1 MWKRNVAVGLTVF
14 LTALTVCLGV
24 VNSKQQVRIDA
35 LEKVRNT
42 TTEQVETEIQRY
54 LNSNAFRLFGEAT
67 DETGVD
73 MESLINDSIGE
84 VIEQTD
90 EGYLVSVKLSEEQS
104 QAIASEVASMAYDT
118 LTDKVLD
125 GSSSIDTQKL
135 EKEVAQAV
143 TTQLATYIDSQD
155 KEYVTIEGDTSAIVA
170 QIIAELKASG
180 DLNTSLDS
188 GQDTIQSTPGMTQEQ
203 IESLVKQL
211 VSGSSVTSESIE
223 SYQSALVTQTIEY
236 LRKYNLL
243 SQGKDGINGKDG
255 KDAVTPVFGEDYFTD
270 EEISRMSSE
279 IMEAVTTLL
288 ANEGLSVYG
297 TRGYGISASSLDE
310 NTGEVTLYLTD
321 DGETTDDPNDL
332 GDDVKEINLGA
343 IDGNSICY
351 LDIRNDGNE
360 TFTLRYFM
368 DYRLN
373 ENDNAPIYKLT
384 KQSSGSAYAVEEF
397 SGNSKPENSDPS
409 VRYAFMYEAG
419 TLSLDST
426 QISKIV
432 AAAESEIISS
442 LETQLGSDIRNVQD
456 TLTDLQK
463 SVDRLDIYIN
473 GGTIE
478 NENGTMTQ
486 VQGIG
491 SFADG
496 ASTDAG
502 GNITYAEGSLGW
514 VADKI
519 TGQSGNLESVL
530 DLADEVTGLGN
541 LTQATDGIKIDL
553 SILDRT
559 NTSGYAV
566 WSHTI
571 DSCVNKDADF
581 VWVKNED
588 ADSIPTSG
596 QGKNIAYAK
605 YAEVTTND
613 NGTADVKVYFDKAV
627 PDSGELFIQF
637 QNTGLVNPGTG
648 ITNNNVIDDYNVVRQ
663 TGEGMNGTQKY
674 VTFEGGRTTDTS
686 GQKIIR
692 IVTD

>member
-54 LNSNAFRLFGEAT
+54 LNSNAFQLFGEAT

-104 QAIASEVASMAYDT
+104 QAIASEVASMAYDN
-118 LTDKVLD
+118 LTDKVLS

-135 EKEVAQAV
+135 EKEVAEAV
-143 TTQLATYIDSQD
+143 TNQLVTYIDSQD

-180 DLNTSLDS
+180 DLSTSS
-188 GQDTIQSTPGMTQEQ
+188 GTGQNATQSTPGMTQEQ
-203 IESLVKQL
+203 IEALVKQL
-211 VSGSSVTSESIE
+211 VSNSSVTSESIS
-223 SYQSALVTQTIEY
+223 SYESALVTKTVEY
-236 LRKYNLL
+236 LRQYNLI
-243 SQGKDGINGKDG
+243 SKGKDGVNGKDG
-255 KDAVTPVFGEDYFTD
+255 KDAVTPVYGKDYFTQT
-270 EEISRMSSE
+270 EINNMTQA
-279 IMEAVTTLL
+279 IQEAVTTQL

-321 DGETTDDPNDL
+321 DGETASDPDDLNDA
-332 GDDVKEINLGA
+332 KEINLGA

-351 LDIRNDGNE
+351 LDIKNNGNE

-384 KQSSGSAYAVEEF
+384 RQTGQSSAYTIEEF
-397 SGNSKPENSDPS
+397 SGNTKPGSIDPA

-442 LETQLGSDIRNVQD
+442 LETALGSDIRNVKE

-473 GGTIE
+473 GGTLEDGSIIK
-478 NENGTMTQ
+478 
-486 VQGIG
+486 GIG
-491 SFADG
+491 SFVDG
-496 ASTDAG
+496 ASTDLN
-502 GNITYAEGSLGW
+502 GNTTYSEGSLGW
-514 VADKI
+514 VTDKI
-519 TGQSGNLESVL
+519 ISQNGNVDSVL
-530 DLADEVTGLGN
+530 ELAEEVTDLGN
-541 LTQATDGIKIDL
+541 LTQTTDGIKIDL
-553 SILDRT
+553 SGLDR
-559 NTSGYAV
+559 NDTSGYAV
-566 WSHTI
+566 WTKSGI
-571 DSCVNKDADF
+571 QCVNKDSDF
-581 VWVKNED
+581 AWVKD
-588 ADSIPTSG
+588 SMADSIPTTEQSVL
-596 QGKNIAYAK
+596 ISYAK
-605 YAEVTTND
+605 YVEIKTNAD
-613 NGTADVKVYFDKAV
+613 NQTADVKVYFDKAV

-637 QNTGLVNPGTG
+637 QNTGLVNPGIG
-648 ITNNNVIDDYNVVRQ
+648 ISNNIAIDDYNVVRQ
-663 TGEGMNGTQKY
+663 VGSGVNITQNY
-674 VTFEGGRTTDTS
+674 VELEGGKTTNLN
-686 GQKIIR
+686 GQTVIH
-692 IVTD
+692 VTQ